1 MATTDST
8 STDRTDTTTSNV
20 YIHGTAPASVLRATG
35 RSRRLR
41 STVSRIKRT
50 LR

>member
-8 STDRTDTTTSNV
+8 PTDRAETTGDV
-20 YIHGTAPASVLRATG
+20 YIHGTAPASVLHTTN
-35 RSRRLR
+35 RSRHIRNA
-41 STVSRIKRT
+41 VSRVKRT

>member
-8 STDRTDTTTSNV
+8 PTDRTEPTTGNV
-20 YIHGTAPASVLRATG
+20 YIHGTAPASVLRTTD
-35 RSRRLR
+35 RSRRIR
-41 STVSRIKRT
+41 NAVSRVKRA

>member
-8 STDRTDTTTSNV
+8 PTDRTDTTTSNV

-35 RSRRLR
+35 RSRRIR
-41 STVSRIKRT
+41 NAVSQVKRT
-50 LR
+50 LQ